1 MSKMI
6 SFLQN
11 LILIIACYAYVMF
24 LLYLSENNEFI
35 KGIFNFF
42 MTNIKNKDVAVVI
55 FGIPFLAIPI
65 VIIQI
70 IWKKIFHR

>member
-6 SFLQN
+6 IILQN

-35 KGIFNFF
+35 KGIFL
-42 MTNIKNKDVAVVI
+42 I
-55 FGIPFLAIPI
+55 FL
-65 VIIQI
+65 
-70 IWKKIFHR
+70 

>member
-11 LILIIACYAYVMF
+11 LILIIA
-24 LLYLSENNEFI
+24 
-35 KGIFNFF
+35 F